1 MSGSGGGAGAPW
13 NPYGGG
19 QPPEPGRPPVPP
31 GLWPPAPAPMR
42 RLTFGRLFNPIA
54 VGRAI
59 FTPSRPDRVHDQAV
73 KKAQVLRTV
82 LGLVAVTWMLLS
94 YGLAP
99 DADAVVDDRFGQIRT
114 TLIALGVTL
123 PVALAVFVVA
133 ARPPHR
139 RLFLRRA
146 GKPAG
151 ALLALVVTLAVP
163 RLITGLGY
171 VDEDTD
177 WTASGGRVALLFA
190 LGAFLLWLG
199 PFALYGIAQS
209 LVHVF
214 RTADLHETVPP
225 LLATLLVW
233 EVSLFDVFRGA
244 YEGVPFGVRLVF
256 TLGAPL
262 SVTAVAMWELRRLRT
277 RHGITLR
284 GALLR

>member
-19 QPPEPGRPPVPP
+19 RPPQPVPPVPP
-31 GLWPPAPAPMR
+31 PGPRPPLPAR

-54 VGRAI
+54 VGRAV
-59 FTPSRPDRVHDQAV
+59 FTPSRPDRVHDPAV
-73 KKAQVLRTV
+73 KRVQVLRTII
-82 LGLVAVTWMLLS
+82 GLVAITWMLLS
-94 YGLAP
+94 YGLAS

-114 TLIALGVTL
+114 TLIVLAVTF
-123 PVALAVFVVA
+123 PVAVAVFIAA
-133 ARPPHR
+133 ARPPNR
-139 RLFLRRA
+139 GLFLRRVA
-146 GKPAG
+146 KPAG
-151 ALLALVVTLAVP
+151 ALLALFVTLAVP

-171 VDEDTD
+171 VDEETN
-177 WTASGGRVALLFA
+177 WTASAGRVVLLFA
-190 LGAFLLWLG
+190 LGAFMLWLA
-199 PFALYGIAQS
+199 PFGLYGIAQS

-233 EVSLFDVFRGA
+233 EVSLFDAFRGA
-244 YEGVPFGVRLVF
+244 YDGVPFGVWLAF
-256 TLGAPL
+256 ILGAPL

>member
-1 MSGSGGGAGAPW
+1 MSGGGGGAPW

-19 QPPEPGRPPVPP
+19 PQPGLGWPPVPP
-31 GLWPPAPAPMR
+31 GPVR

-54 VGRAI
+54 VGRAV
-59 FTPSRPDRVHDQAV
+59 FTPSRPDRVNDPVV
-73 KKAQVLRTV
+73 KRVQVVRTV
-82 LGLVAVTWMLLS
+82 VGLIAVTWMLLS
-94 YGLAP
+94 YGAAP

-114 TLIALGVTL
+114 TLIALGVTF
-123 PVALAVFVVA
+123 PVAVAVFIMA

-146 GKPAG
+146 AKPAG
-151 ALLALVVTLAVP
+151 ALLALVTTLAVP

-171 VDEDTD
+171 VDENTD
-177 WTASGGRVALLFA
+177 WTASAGRVALLFA
-190 LGAFLLWLG
+190 LGAFLLWLA
-199 PFALYGIAQS
+199 PFALYGIAQA

-233 EVSLFDVFRGA
+233 EVALFDVFRGA
-244 YEGVPFGVRLVF
+244 YEGVPLGVRVVF
-256 TLGAPL
+256 LLGAPL
-262 SVTAVAMWELRRLRT
+262 TVTAAAMWELRRLRT

-284 GALLR
+284 AALLR

>member
-1 MSGSGGGAGAPW
+1 MSGNGGGAGAPW

-19 QPPEPGRPPVPP
+19 RPPGPGGPPLPPP
-31 GLWPPAPAPMR
+31 GPWPPAPVRP
-42 RLTFGRLFNPIA
+42 LTFGRLFNPIA
-54 VGRAI
+54 VGRAV
-59 FTPSRPDRVHDQAV
+59 FTPSRPDRVHDPVV
-73 KKAQVLRTV
+73 KKVQVLRTII
-82 LGLVAVTWMLLS
+82 GLVAVTWMLVS
-94 YGLAP
+94 YGLAS
-99 DADAVVDDRFGQIRT
+99 DADAVMDDRFGQIRT
-114 TLIALGVTL
+114 TLIVLAVTF
-123 PVALAVFVVA
+123 PVAVAVFIAA
-133 ARPPHR
+133 ARPPNR
-139 RLFLRRA
+139 RVFLRRL

-171 VDEDTD
+171 VTEDTN
-177 WTASGGRVALLFA
+177 WTASAGRVVLLFA

-199 PFALYGIAQS
+199 PFGLYGIAQS

-233 EVSLFDVFRGA
+233 EVALFDLFRGA
-244 YEGVPFGVRLVF
+244 YDSVPFWVRMTF

-262 SVTAVAMWELRRLRT
+262 SVTLVAMWELRRLRT